1 MIYSH
6 DGAQNKKKN
15 LRQENLSNALAKI
28 IFEKT
33 VKSEIDKVFEII
45 SNFENFEKLLPN
57 FYPSIIIKSV
67 RDESSL
73 VAEHLKLNDNE
84 FVIMAKHF
92 SKPPHRHE
100 MRVVGGDIK
109 GSYIIEKL
117 IPLESGVKIIVE
129 AKINVSKR
137 FGSILKNKDYDSAL
151 QSLYDE
157 YVSMIEKN

>member
-84 FVIMAKHF
+84 FVIT
-92 SKPPHRHE
+92 
-100 MRVVGGDIK
+100 V
-109 GSYIIEKL
+109 SYTHLTLPTK
-117 IPLESGVKIIVE
+117 
-129 AKINVSKR
+129 A
-137 FGSILKNKDYDSAL
+137 
-151 QSLYDE
+151 
-157 YVSMIEKN
+157 

>member
-67 RDESSL
+67 
-73 VAEHLKLNDNE
+73 
-84 FVIMAKHF
+84 
-92 SKPPHRHE
+92 
-100 MRVVGGDIK
+100 
-109 GSYIIEKL
+109 
-117 IPLESGVKIIVE
+117 
-129 AKINVSKR
+129 
-137 FGSILKNKDYDSAL
+137 
-151 QSLYDE
+151 
-157 YVSMIEKN
+157 